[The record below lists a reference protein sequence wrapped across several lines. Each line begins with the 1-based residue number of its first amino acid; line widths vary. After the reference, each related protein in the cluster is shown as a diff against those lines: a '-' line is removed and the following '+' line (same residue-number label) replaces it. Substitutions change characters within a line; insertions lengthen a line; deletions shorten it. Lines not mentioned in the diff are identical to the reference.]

1 MFIRDKML
9 QTKPVKIQVKPEII
23 KWAIGTSGWSETELI
38 SKLKISESTYNDW
51 LKGYIT
57 IKQLESLADKIKR
70 PLAVFFLPKAPEEKP
85 KPKDYR
91 MLPEKEGKFNKKT
104 ILAIRKARYL
114 QGIIQ
119 ELTINI
125 ENDLKPKIT
134 SYKITDSPLEI
145 GLKYRSLLNFS
156 EEKQITELK
165 DAYKVYAYLR
175 ELLED
180 KNIYSFQM
188 SMPLEDAR
196 GFALSDK
203 DPKVIMVNSKDEI
216 EARIFTLMHEFGH
229 VLLGETAISL
239 SELESQDEIEK
250 WCNQF
255 ASNFLLPKELAQI
268 VFSEKKESLTETKTL
283 NTLKRKYKVSKA
295 MLVYNMLN
303 LNFIN
308 QSIYKSI
315 LERPIPLKPEGKQ
328 KIVDPRTQ
336 DQKCIAEL
344 GHKLP
349 SLVADNMEK
358 GFITYSDALNYL
370 SIKTKYFEKV
380 IKRTFK

>member
-1 MFIRDKML
+1 MP
-9 QTKPVKIQVKPEII
+9 QTKSEKIQVKPEVI
-23 KWAIGTSGWSETELI
+23 KWAISTSGWSETELI
-38 SKLKISESTYNDW
+38 SKLKISESTYKDW
-51 LKGYIT
+51 LKGNIT
-57 IKQLESLADKIKR
+57 IKQLESLADKLKR

-91 MLPEKEGKFNKKT
+91 MLPGKEGKFNKKT

-119 ELTINI
+119 ELAINI

-134 SYKITDSPLEI
+134 IFKITDNPEEI
-145 GLKYRSLLNFS
+145 AVKYREILNFS
-156 EEKQITELK
+156 VEKQTSELK
-165 DAYKVYAYLR
+165 DAYKVYSYLR
-175 ELLED
+175 GALED
-180 KNIYSFQM
+180 KNIYSFQI
-188 SMPLEDAR
+188 SMPIEDAR

-203 DPKVIMVNSKDEI
+203 DPKVIVANSQDEI

-239 SELESQDEIEK
+239 SEFQTHDKIEK
-250 WCNQF
+250 WCNLF
-255 ASNFLLPKELAQI
+255 ASNFLLPVELANPI
-268 VFSEKKESLTETKTL
+268 FSQKKDTLTETKTL

-295 MLVYNMLN
+295 MLVYNMFN
-303 LNFIN
+303 LNFIT
-308 QSIYKSI
+308 QSVYKSI
-315 LERPIPLKPEGKQ
+315 LERPAQVKAEGKQ

-349 SLVADNMEK
+349 SLVADNMDK

>member
-1 MFIRDKML
+1 MPR
-9 QTKPVKIQVKPEII
+9 TKSEKIQIMPEVI
-23 KWAIGTSGWSETELI
+23 KWAISSSGWDESELI
-38 SKLKISESTYNDW
+38 SKLHISESTYKDW
-51 LKGYIT
+51 LKGNIN
-57 IKQLESLADKIKR
+57 IKQLEHLADKLKR

-85 KPKDYR
+85 KLKDYR
-91 MLPEKEGKFNKKT
+91 MLSGKEGKFNKKT

-119 ELTINI
+119 ELAINI

-134 SYKITDSPLEI
+134 VHKITDSPQGI
-145 GLKYRSLLNFS
+145 ASKYRDLLHFS
-156 EEKQITELK
+156 VEKQTTELK

-175 ELLED
+175 GTLED
-180 KNIYSFQM
+180 RNIYSFQI
-188 SMPLEDAR
+188 SMPIEDAR

-203 DPKVIMVNSKDEI
+203 DPKVVVVNSQDEI
-216 EARIFTLMHEFGH
+216 EARIFTLIHEFGH

-239 SELESQDEIEK
+239 TEFQTQDKIEK

-255 ASNFLLPKELAQI
+255 ASNFLLPTEVASPI
-268 VFSEKKESLTETKTL
+268 FSQKKETLTETKTL

-295 MLVYNMLN
+295 MLVYNMFN
-303 LNFIN
+303 LNFIT

-315 LERPIPLKPEGKQ
+315 LERPAQIKAKGKQ
-328 KIVDPRTQ
+328 KIIDSRTQ

-349 SLVADNMEK
+349 SLIADNMDK

>member
-1 MFIRDKML
+1 MPP
-9 QTKPVKIQVKPEII
+9 TKSERIQIKPEVV
-23 KWAIGTSGWSETELI
+23 KWAISTSGWDESELI
-38 SKLKISESTYNDW
+38 SKLNISESTYNEW
-51 LKGYIT
+51 LKGNIT
-57 IKQLESLADKIKR
+57 IKQLEALADKLKR

-91 MLPEKEGKFNKKT
+91 MLPGKEGKFNKKT

-119 ELTINI
+119 ELAINI

-134 SYKITDSPLEI
+134 LHKITDNPWEI
-145 GLKYRSLLNFS
+145 ARKYRELFIFS
-156 EEKQITELK
+156 VEKQTTELK
-165 DAYKVYAYLR
+165 DAYKVYSYLR
-175 ELLED
+175 EMLEE
-180 KNIYSFQM
+180 KNIYSFQI
-188 SMPLEDAR
+188 SMPIEDAR

-203 DPKVIMVNSKDEI
+203 DPKVVVVNSQDEI

-239 SELESQDEIEK
+239 TEFQTKDKIEK

-255 ASNFLLPKELAQI
+255 ASNFLLPAELATPL
-268 VFSEKKESLTETKTL
+268 FSQKKESLTETNTL

-295 MLVYNMLN
+295 MLVYNMFN
-303 LNFIN
+303 LNFIT
-308 QSIYKSI
+308 QSTYKSI
-315 LERPIPLKPEGKQ
+315 LERPVPVKAEGKH
-328 KIVDPRTQ
+328 KIIDSRTQ

-349 SLVADNMEK
+349 SLVADNMDK

>member
-1 MFIRDKML
+1 MG
-9 QTKPVKIQVKPEII
+9 QTKSIKIQVKPEVI
-23 KWAIGTSGWSETELI
+23 KWAISTSGWTETELI
-38 SKLKISESTYNDW
+38 SKLKISESTFKDW
-51 LKGYIT
+51 LSGNIT
-57 IKQLESLADKIKR
+57 IKQLESLADKLKR
-70 PLAVFFLPKAPEEKP
+70 PLAVFFLPKAPDEKP

-91 MLPEKEGKFNKKT
+91 MLPKKEGKFNKKT

-134 SYKITDSPLEI
+134 FHKITDNPQEI
-145 GLKYRSLLNFS
+145 SLKYRTLLNLS
-156 EEKQITELK
+156 DEKQTTELK

-175 ELLED
+175 EALED
-180 KNIYSFQM
+180 KNIYSFQI

-203 DPKVIMVNSKDEI
+203 DPKVVVVNSKDEI

-239 SELESQDEIEK
+239 SELESQDKIEK

-255 ASNFLLPKELAQI
+255 ASNFLLPKELAQT
-268 VFSEKKESLTETKTL
+268 VFSQNKESLIETRTL

-295 MLVYNMLN
+295 MLAYNMFN
-303 LNFIN
+303 LNFIT
-308 QSIYKSI
+308 QSVYKSI
-315 LERPIPLKPEGKQ
+315 LDRPAQVKAEGKQ
-328 KIVDPRTQ
+328 KIIDPRTQ

-349 SLVADNMEK
+349 SLIADNMDK

>member
-1 MFIRDKML
+1 MPK
-9 QTKPVKIQVKPEII
+9 TKPVKIQIKPEVI
-23 KWAIGTSGWSETELI
+23 KWAISTSGWDESELI
-38 SKLKISESTYNDW
+38 SKLNISEAIYKDW
-51 LKGYIT
+51 LKGNIT
-57 IKQLESLADKIKR
+57 IKQLEALADKLKR

-91 MLPEKEGKFNKKT
+91 MLPGKEGKFNKKT

-119 ELTINI
+119 ELAINI

-134 SYKITDSPLEI
+134 LHKITDNPQQI
-145 GLKYRSLLNFS
+145 ATKYRELLFFS
-156 EEKQITELK
+156 VEKQTTELK
-165 DAYKVYAYLR
+165 DAYKVYSYLR
-175 ELLED
+175 EMLEE
-180 KNIYSFQM
+180 KNIYSFQI
-188 SMPLEDAR
+188 SMPIEDAR

-203 DPKVIMVNSKDEI
+203 DPKIVVTNSQDEI

-239 SELESQDEIEK
+239 TEFQTQDKIEK
-250 WCNQF
+250 WCNLF
-255 ASNFLLPKELAQI
+255 ASNFLLPAELANS
-268 VFSEKKESLTETKTL
+268 VFSQKKESLTETNTL

-295 MLVYNMLN
+295 MLVYNMFN
-303 LNFIN
+303 LNFIT

-315 LERPIPLKPEGKQ
+315 LERPIPVKAEGKH

-349 SLVADNMEK
+349 SLVADNMDK
-358 GFITYSDALNYL
+358 GFITYSDALSYL

-380 IKRTFK
+380 IKRTSK

>member
-1 MFIRDKML
+1 MPR
-9 QTKPVKIQVKPEII
+9 TKPIKIQVNPEVIS
-23 KWAIGTSGWSETELI
+23 WAISTSGWSKTELI
-38 SKLKISESTYNDW
+38 SKLKISELAYNDW
-51 LKGYIT
+51 LKGNIT
-57 IKQLESLADKIKR
+57 IKQLEGLADKLKR
-70 PLAVFFLPKAPEEKP
+70 PLAVFFLPKAPDEKP
-85 KPKDYR
+85 KLKDYR
-91 MLPEKEGKFNKKT
+91 MLPEKEDIFNKKT

-119 ELTINI
+119 ELAINI

-134 SYKITDSPLEI
+134 FYKITDNPQKI
-145 GLKYRSLLNFS
+145 ALKYRELLNFS
-156 EEKQITELK
+156 VEKQTRELK

-175 ELLED
+175 EALED
-180 KNIYSFQM
+180 KNIYSFQI
-188 SMPLEDAR
+188 SMPIEDAR

-203 DPKVIMVNSKDEI
+203 DPKVIMANSKDEI

-229 VLLGETAISL
+229 VLLEETAISL
-239 SELESQDEIEK
+239 SELESQDKIEK

-255 ASNFLLPKELAQI
+255 ASNFLLPNELAQTI
-268 VFSEKKESLTETKTL
+268 FSQKKESLIETKTL

-308 QSIYKSI
+308 SSVYKSI
-315 LERPIPLKPEGKQ
+315 LERPTQIKPEGKQ
-328 KIVDPRTQ
+328 KIVDSRTP

-344 GHKLP
+344 GHKFP
-349 SLVADNMEK
+349 SLIADNMDK

-380 IKRTFK
+380 IRRTYK

>member
-1 MFIRDKML
+1 
-9 QTKPVKIQVKPEII
+9 
-23 KWAIGTSGWSETELI
+23 
-38 SKLKISESTYNDW
+38 
-51 LKGYIT
+51 
-57 IKQLESLADKIKR
+57 
-70 PLAVFFLPKAPEEKP
+70 
-85 KPKDYR
+85 
-91 MLPEKEGKFNKKT
+91 MLPGKEGKFNKKT

-119 ELTINI
+119 ELAINI

-134 SYKITDSPLEI
+134 THKITDNPQEVASN
-145 GLKYRSLLNFS
+145 YRKLLNFS
-156 EEKQITELK
+156 VEKQSVELK

-175 ELLED
+175 EMLEEL
-180 KNIYSFQM
+180 NIYSFQI
-188 SMPLEDAR
+188 SMPIEDAR

-203 DPKVIMVNSKDEI
+203 DPKIVVVNSQDEI

-239 SELESQDEIEK
+239 TEFQSQDKVEK

-255 ASNFLLPKELAQI
+255 ASNFLLPIELATP
-268 VFSEKKESLTETKTL
+268 VFSQKKETLTDTKTL

-295 MLVYNMLN
+295 MLVYNMFN

-308 QSIYKSI
+308 QSVYKSI
-315 LERPIPLKPEGKQ
+315 LERPAQVKAEGKQ

-349 SLVADNMEK
+349 SLIADNMDK
-358 GFITYSDALNYL
+358 GFITYSDALSYL

-380 IKRTFK
+380 MKRTFK